1 MSEIKNKKDYG
12 VLAFLPLFVFL
23 FIYLGAGLLF
33 TFLGVDAPFKQIPR
47 EAALV
52 VGVIVALCM
61 GKDKLD
67 YKVDIFAKNAG
78 DPGVTLM
85 SLIFL
90 LSGAFAGTA
99 KAMGGVDATV
109 NLGLSL
115 CPLQFIFAGIFAIS
129 ALIATAMGTSMGTIA
144 AIGPIAIGI
153 AEKADISSAVAIA
166 AVMGGAM
173 FGDNLSIISDTT
185 IAATR
190 GAGCKMNDKFKMN
203 FIIALPAAIV
213 AMILYSLVGV
223 EGTLEGNFEYNF
235 IKIFP
240 YFAVMISAVMGVNVI
255 VVLLGGTIIS
265 GIIGIVIGT
274 LNMVTF
280 AQAVA
285 GGMSGMFSLVIIAM
299 LIRGLTGIVKE
310 YGGIDWL
317 INTLHRRIKSRKGGE
332 YGISAI
338 VGLIDASLANNTI
351 AIIIAAPLT
360 KTIAKMYN
368 IAPKRVASLLDI
380 FSCVVQGVI
389 PHGGQMLLC
398 CTLTGLSPFAILGAN
413 YYQYALGLAAILT
426 IQFGLLK
433 TKEEKEGIPLYSEN
447 EEENSFNTI

>member
-380 FSCVVQGVI
+380 FSCVVQGII